1 MPKSLVP
8 HPGDDTWRLEM
19 CGEAVWKL
27 YGSCWSKRSKLT
39 SAGKSNTNNFF
50 FVSQIFID

>member
-19 CGEAVWKL
+19 CGEAVWKAVWKL
-27 YGSCWSKRSKLT
+27 LVETVKIDKR
-39 SAGKSNTNNFF
+39 GK
-50 FVSQIFID
+50 V